1 MSGRGGGSIID
12 AGAEAAKRSRLERI
26 VRGLRMEPKTRTKVD
41 QLLAS
46 GLLLHGADDTI
57 AVNPALGELLM
68 YLESL
73 DVQVLDEAEQRSS

>member
-1 MSGRGGGSIID
+1 
-12 AGAEAAKRSRLERI
+12 
-26 VRGLRMEPKTRTKVD
+26 MEPKTRTKVD

-73 DVQVLDEAEQRSS
+73 AVQVLDEAEQRSS

>member
-1 MSGRGGGSIID
+1 
-12 AGAEAAKRSRLERI
+12 
-26 VRGLRMEPKTRTKVD
+26 MEPKTRTKVD

-46 GLLLHGADDTI
+46 GLLLHCADDTI

-68 YLESL
+68 HLESL